1 MLFPAGLFFVLI
13 PFLKSREKALVERPG
28 GEGCI
33 ITANYSC
40 VRTYSVPATAVV
52 ENQQTLLLLLFLT
65 AEQYTLCICWYFATI
80 FILFLIYIQPKEKK
94 GNISSFCFIKQS
106 TNRNACLLITLS
118 VWSNEDMLWDCL
130 FRIHRYGSKSLHID
144 YWRISLKL
152 YLHKCRKKCMTENP
166 NIYFFPCLHKKI
178 GNKCVC
184 FPPNEKN
191 TKITNH

>member
-1 MLFPAGLFFVLI
+1 MKHCQSQLVSYKVEWFCSLAGFSWWSGLFIFLFFFVSVSSNALSCWTFFVLI

-94 GNISSFCFIKQS
+94 RKHQFFLFYQAEHKQE
-106 TNRNACLLITLS
+106 RLLADNT
-118 VWSNEDMLWDCL
+118 V
-130 FRIHRYGSKSLHID
+130 
-144 YWRISLKL
+144 
-152 YLHKCRKKCMTENP
+152 
-166 NIYFFPCLHKKI
+166 
-178 GNKCVC
+178 CV
-184 FPPNEKN
+184 K
-191 TKITNH
+191 